1 MGTFLDQL
9 AWLLAGGLG
18 SGGNGAITFKNDRGQ
33 NSIIKRA
40 TLLSTLGSLHLYR
53 SLKLGG
59 SSSNFSEITC
69 TVGVGVMGM
78 TKETGCFDIG
88 LLLLLT
94 VATINESKQLAAW
107 TTCNF
112 LLIFLKN
119 VTDI

>member
-1 MGTFLDQL
+1 MKHKFYQEQTVSQMRQPPVTRRQKQGRSLVFH
-9 AWLLAGGLG
+9 
-18 SGGNGAITFKNDRGQ
+18 
-33 NSIIKRA
+33 
-40 TLLSTLGSLHLYR
+40 LGSLHLYR

-107 TTCNF
+107 TH
-112 LLIFLKN
+112 
-119 VTDI
+119 VTFC